1 MPMSEAGISIPS
13 QFVGLRGC
21 ISRGFTI
28 LEILVV
34 VAVLAISATTILLNS
49 SFSRPERALEEHSQ
63 RLTKTLRLLYQEAIL
78 HDRNFALSIQPGQY
92 LVLDFDGQ
100 GWVPSQEKFFA
111 ELLKP
116 HEFSDEITVDR
127 QLLIIEKQTEP
138 QPHILILSSGET
150 TPFEW
155 DISDRDNQLKVNIKG
170 NLLGNLLVEGPS
182 LVGL

>member
-1 MPMSEAGISIPS
+1 MPILEAGISIHSPLAGS
-13 QFVGLRGC
+13 QRN
-21 ISRGFTI
+21 ISAGFTI

-34 VAVLAISATTILLNS
+34 VAVLAISATTILLNAN
-49 SFSRPERALEEHSQ
+49 FSRPERALADHSQ
-63 RLTKTLRLLYQEAIL
+63 RLSKTMRLLYQEAIL
-78 HDRNFALSIQPGQY
+78 NDRNFALSIQPGQY

-116 HEFSDEITVDR
+116 HEFSDEITIDR
-127 QLLIIEKQTEP
+127 QLLVIEKQPEP

-155 DISDRDNQLKVNIKG
+155 DISDRDNQLHVSIKG
-170 NLLGNLLVEGPS
+170 NLLGDLLVEGPA
-182 LVGL
+182 LAEM